1 MWRLILTDR
10 RWQKLLQVMK
20 NTGRIYNKSEHR
32 ITFARILYRMRT
44 GVPWRDLPKEFGD
57 WNTVYRRFNL

>member
-1 MWRLILTDR
+1 MPRLMLTDK

-32 ITFARILYRMRT
+32 MTFEGILYRLRT
-44 GVPWRDLPKEFGD
+44 GVPWR
-57 WNTVYRRFNL
+57 